1 MTGKNIDRVEVLRD
15 FNGWSWTTIKTEI
28 ESITANLVY
37 QILQILLGEEF
48 LDNWSYDTDG
58 IIDYFQ
64 IFKERISEK
73 YGSKVA
79 KELYETIEKIAII
92 NEIEQDIEFKDKKIQ
107 QLNDIDNEMKKRTN
121 VEQYINEL
129 TEEKK
134 KAEKEIAVIQ
144 KILSS
149 EKELRNQ
156 YQKINEGV
164 PIEKK
169 IFSVRILK
177 QQLNSQKQENMQN
190 IDNINFKLLPHNYV
204 ENKEQ
209 IIKKK
214 KILETIYYT
223 EEEQK
228 EVFIKFILTFL
239 ECFKQKIKETDKD
252 NLLKLIYK
260 FRYYMLIPFN
270 SQYSIKD
277 VEELKDK
284 ILEIE
289 KELMKIGK
297 KEKIISKNVPFEV
310 WTHIFET
317 RIIDLEELYYKIF
330 TEYDKKYFQLFDEN
344 ISEEKFIINN
354 IEKNKINKK
363 IKIFN

>member
-239 ECFKQKIKETDKD
+239 E
-252 NLLKLIYK
+252 LKPK
-260 FRYYMLIPFN
+260 
-270 SQYSIKD
+270 
-277 VEELKDK
+277 
-284 ILEIE
+284 
-289 KELMKIGK
+289 
-297 KEKIISKNVPFEV
+297 
-310 WTHIFET
+310 
-317 RIIDLEELYYKIF
+317 
-330 TEYDKKYFQLFDEN
+330 
-344 ISEEKFIINN
+344 
-354 IEKNKINKK
+354 
-363 IKIFN
+363 

>member
-1 MTGKNIDRVEVLRD
+1 
-15 FNGWSWTTIKTEI
+15 
-28 ESITANLVY
+28 
-37 QILQILLGEEF
+37 
-48 LDNWSYDTDG
+48 
-58 IIDYFQ
+58 
-64 IFKERISEK
+64 
-73 YGSKVA
+73 
-79 KELYETIEKIAII
+79 
-92 NEIEQDIEFKDKKIQ
+92 
-107 QLNDIDNEMKKRTN
+107 
-121 VEQYINEL
+121 
-129 TEEKK
+129 
-134 KAEKEIAVIQ
+134 
-144 KILSS
+144 
-149 EKELRNQ
+149 
-156 YQKINEGV
+156 
-164 PIEKK
+164 
-169 IFSVRILK
+169 
-177 QQLNSQKQENMQN
+177 MQN

-228 EVFIKFILTFL
+228 EVFFKFILTFL

-252 NLLKLIYK
+252 DLLKLIYK